1 MVGSSVIALV
11 SFIAGIKVFKKIEFI
26 SDAFSGLLPLQKIL
40 SHKYYI
46 DELYS
51 LVIVTPIKKI
61 SAFAGEFFDKLIID
75 GAVNGIG
82 RGVRLV
88 GASLRTIQTGD
99 LQTYGLFMLGGV
111 LLIVL
116 FIFKVLA

>member
-1 MVGSSVIALV
+1 MGVKIPLHEGVVMVGSSVIALV

-61 SAFAGEFFDKLIID
+61 
-75 GAVNGIG
+75 
-82 RGVRLV
+82 
-88 GASLRTIQTGD
+88 
-99 LQTYGLFMLGGV
+99 
-111 LLIVL
+111 
-116 FIFKVLA
+116 